1 MTVRN
6 LEAERLP
13 SSISPED
20 FAQAMAALDL
30 SAIEPSRRKAALM
43 DHLMRIQAA
52 TIHDREMAA
61 LIDFSRRQRRN
72 MALSP
77 TPVLRR
83 PKKKL
88 ILP

>member
-13 SSISPED
+13 SSISPEQ

-30 SAIEPSRRKAALM
+30 RAIAPERRKAALM

-52 TIHDREMAA
+52 TIHDRETAA
-61 LIDFSRRQRRN
+61 VIDATRRLRRN
-72 MALSP
+72 LALSP

-83 PKKKL
+83 PKKF
-88 ILP
+88 IID